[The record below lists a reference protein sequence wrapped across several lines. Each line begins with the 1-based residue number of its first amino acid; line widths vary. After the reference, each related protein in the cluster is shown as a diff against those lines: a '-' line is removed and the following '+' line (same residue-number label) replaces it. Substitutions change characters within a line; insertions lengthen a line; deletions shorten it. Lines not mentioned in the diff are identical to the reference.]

1 MWAVKRSIRN
11 LCDSVTGFFS
21 SGDHMPW
28 CDPNTIVGCERE
40 VSEAANGVS
49 DELKSERIIRLSW
62 ALVHSKQPEDMQR
75 GIAMLEAASL
85 ANSGSPLQKREKL
98 YLLAVGITEVVNI
111 EGAGSLQNNIAP
123 DWMQAL
129 TLKKTVDDQIT
140 KDGVIGIG
148 ITATVVGLVAG
159 GIAASLARKN

>member
-28 CDPNTIVGCERE
+28 CDPNTIVKRCKNPQDFAIINILFHDNKDITPKASNAAVGCERE

-62 ALVHSKQPEDMQR
+62 ALVHSKQPEDMQL
-75 GIAMLEAASL
+75 G
-85 ANSGSPLQKREKL
+85 
-98 YLLAVGITEVVNI
+98 
-111 EGAGSLQNNIAP
+111 
-123 DWMQAL
+123 
-129 TLKKTVDDQIT
+129 
-140 KDGVIGIG
+140 
-148 ITATVVGLVAG
+148 
-159 GIAASLARKN
+159 

>member
-1 MWAVKRSIRN
+1 MKMAAHFKR
-11 LCDSVTGFFS
+11 G
-21 SGDHMPW
+21 
-28 CDPNTIVGCERE
+28 
-40 VSEAANGVS
+40 
-49 DELKSERIIRLSW
+49 KSFIF
-62 ALVHSKQPEDMQR
+62 
-75 GIAMLEAASL
+75 
-85 ANSGSPLQKREKL
+85 
-98 YLLAVGITEVVNI
+98 LLLGITEVVNI

-159 GIAASLARKN
+159 GIAASLAQKN